1 MIPNLRF
8 QEFQDDFN
16 CDKLGQ
22 LITSFSGGTPSAS
35 NKAYYDGDIP
45 FIKSGEINDA
55 KTEQFIN
62 EIALA
67 NSSAK
72 IVNKGDLLLALYGAT
87 SGEIAI
93 SKLEGAI
100 NQVYSA

>member
-16 CDKLGQ
+16 SDKLGH

-55 KTEQFIN
+55 KTISSTVRVQGF
-62 EIALA
+62 LA
-67 NSSAK
+67 RDRMKS
-72 IVNKGDLLLALYGAT
+72 
-87 SGEIAI
+87 
-93 SKLEGAI
+93 
-100 NQVYSA
+100 